1 MKELTHYSRGI
12 NFFSTLKL
20 SQKHSTRV
28 STLAVAM
35 LALYKEFISSS
46 LAGLL
51 PHFVWQ
57 PNYSLST

>member
-12 NFFSTLKL
+12 NFFSTLNI

-28 STLAVAM
+28 STLAVTM
-35 LALYKEFISSS
+35 LAFYKEFIS